1 MNLSKNQISQLRAV
15 SFWKGMFL
23 AFAFAVALLIIY
35 FIILEPMKLEK
46 VKVEAM
52 NTEKQAVAISQ
63 STTGN
68 IMLSDGSRTI
78 FVPVQK
84 LCSQMSINGGLK

>member
-1 MNLSKNQISQLRAV
+1 
-15 SFWKGMFL
+15 
-23 AFAFAVALLIIY
+23 
-35 FIILEPMKLEK
+35 
-46 VKVEAM
+46 M

-84 LCSQMSINGGLK
+84 LCSQMSINNLKGGQ